1 MVNFQKIILDGGD
14 VCCALL
20 SLSVEPYLYIA
31 VASFFRTL
39 NGVLASYMY
48 MVSKIIFSIK

>member
-39 NGVLASYMY
+39 NGVLASYTY
-48 MVSKIIFSIK
+48 KVFKIIFSMK